1 MKNQTIKTIVMK
13 NILLLILLFSGVA
26 FGQIPINQPT
36 DLNICSYNSP
46 NSEYIDLSD
55 KKNEIYGN
63 LNQSNYNIFY
73 YTNLTDAQNDENRNI
88 FDAVG
93 TNINLTIYI
102 RVIEISNSANFEITS
117 LNINLLLVPITNP
130 VSNLYI
136 ENIPYSN
143 VANFNLNFQDS
154 NIVGN
159 QTNTIISYFENIND
173 ANLNQNLINNTSN
186 YVNLTNPQKIYAR
199 VTNLLSG
206 CYKITNFNLVITN
219 PNIITISD
227 PIFKNLLLHTDQ
239 TIQDIAYD
247 NQDNAILID
256 TNGNGE
262 IETIE
267 ISQVTTI
274 FINNEYVQTFE
285 GVNSFFNLINFRA
298 FNCYN
303 VHSVNINGLQS
314 LKELYLIEFDLL
326 SNIELYNLPILENL
340 VFANNNITNI
350 DLSNL
355 ISLKYLNCMNNN
367 LSNLNLNNLTN
378 LFELNCSSNQI
389 ISLNLNNLINLAE
402 LNCAGNYL
410 TTLNT
415 VNNTSLYNFNCS
427 NNPLSILNLNSNLY
441 NLNCSGTSLEN
452 LDVSYVSNLTFF
464 NCSFNSQ
471 LTHLF
476 MKTGESFNPFFQGNL
491 NLAENFSLEYVC
503 ADELNVQGIKEFLVM
518 NQNPSVEVNSYCT
531 FEPGGIFNIITGK
544 VSLDSNNNGCD
555 ANDLIVSNVKMKLT
569 QWNDISYTITNTN
582 YKFYTTIADQLVEPI
597 LENPTYYN
605 ETPQSANINFPENNS
620 LTVIQDFC
628 LTANGIHNDLEI
640 VLMPIGPARPGFNAD
655 YKIVYKNKGNQ
666 TLSGDVTFTFDDAVL
681 DYVSSSTA
689 PNSQVLNNLTWSYT
703 TLLPFE
709 TRTILVTFNVNSPLE
724 TPAVNLGD
732 VLNFVTTINPV
743 TGDDL
748 PLDNTFT
755 YNQTVVGS
763 FDPNDIM
770 CLEGENVSPSEIGKY
785 LHYAVQFENT
795 GTYQAENVVV
805 KVVIDTNK
813 YDLNSIQLLN
823 TSNPAYT
830 RITGN
835 VIEFIFETIN
845 LSAAIGN
852 PPVGGHGDIL
862 FKIKSKNNLVNGD
875 FVSKKANI
883 YFDYNAP
890 IETIPFQTTFQ
901 ALRNNVIIEDTTI
914 NIFPNPT
921 NSIINVNSKNTI
933 TSLELYDVQGRLL
946 ETSIENKSSTTIDI
960 SSKQNG
966 IYFLKITSE
975 KGSSVEKIIKE

>member
-1 MKNQTIKTIVMK
+1 MK
-13 NILLLILLFSGVA
+13 NILQLLLIFSGVA

-36 DLNICSYNSP
+36 DLNICGYNSP
-46 NSEYIDLSD
+46 NSEYINLSD
-55 KKNEIYGN
+55 KKNEIFGN
-63 LNQSNYNIFY
+63 LNQSDYNIFY
-73 YTNLTDAQNDENRNI
+73 YMNFIDAQNDENRNI
-88 FDAVG
+88 FEAVG
-93 TNINLTIYI
+93 TNINLTLFI
-102 RVIEISNSANFEITS
+102 RVIEISNSTNFEITS

-130 VSNLYI
+130 VSNIYI

-154 NIVGN
+154 NIIGN
-159 QTNTIISYFENIND
+159 QTNTSVSYFENIND

-186 YVNLTNPQKIYAR
+186 YVNSTNPQKIYAR

-247 NQDNAILID
+247 NQDNAIIID

-262 IETIE
+262 IETNE

-285 GVNSFFNLINFRA
+285 GVNSFYNLINFRA

-350 DLSNL
+350 ELSNL
-355 ISLKYLNCMNNN
+355 ISLKYLNCMNNH
-367 LSNLNLNNLTN
+367 LSNLNLNNLTE

-389 ISLNLNNLINLAE
+389 ISLNINNLTNLAE
-402 LNCAGNYL
+402 FNCSGNNL

-415 VNNTSLYNFNCS
+415 FNNTNLYNFNCS
-427 NNPLSILNLNSNLY
+427 NNPLQSLNLNPNLF
-441 NLNCSGTSLEN
+441 NLNCSRTSLIN

-471 LTHLF
+471 LTHLYL
-476 MKTGESFNPFFQGNL
+476 KTGESFNPFFQGNL
-491 NLAENFSLEYVC
+491 NILENLNLEYVC
-503 ADELNVQGIKEFLVM
+503 ADELNVQYIKEFFIL
-518 NQNPSVEVNSYCT
+518 NQNPNVEVNSFCT
-531 FEPGGIFNIITGK
+531 FEPGGIFNTITGK
-544 VSLDSNNNGCD
+544 VSIDTNINGCD
-555 ANDLIVSNVKMKLT
+555 INDLIVPNVKLKMT
-569 QWNDISYTITNTN
+569 QLNDTNFTITNPN
-582 YKFYTTIADQLVEPI
+582 YKFYTKTADQSVEPI
-597 LENPTYYN
+597 LENSTYFN
-605 ETPQSANINFPENNS
+605 ISPQSANVSFPETNS
-620 LTVIQDFC
+620 LTATQDFC
-628 LTANGIHNDLEI
+628 LTANGVHNDLEI
-640 VLMPIGPARPGFNAD
+640 VLMPIGPARPGFDTN
-655 YKIVYKNKGNQ
+655 YKIVYKNKGNL
-666 TLSGDVTFTFDDAVL
+666 TLSGDLNLTFDDAVL
-681 DYVSSSTA
+681 DYISSSIA
-689 PNSQVLNNLTWSYT
+689 PNSQVLNNLTWNYS

-709 TRTILVTFNVNSPLE
+709 TRTILVTLNVNSPLE

-732 VLNFVTTINPV
+732 NLNFITTINPI

-770 CLEGENVSPSEIGKY
+770 CLEGENVSPSEIGNY

-795 GTYQAENVVV
+795 GTYLAENVVV

-813 YDLNSIQLLN
+813 YDLNTIQLLN

-901 ALRNNVIIEDTTI
+901 ALQNSIFNLDTSI
-914 NIFPNPT
+914 SVFPNPT
-921 NSIINVNSKNTI
+921 NSIININCKNTI

-946 ETSIENKSSTTIDI
+946 ETSIENNTSTTIDI

>member
-1 MKNQTIKTIVMK
+1 MK

-55 KKNEIYGN
+55 KKNEIFGS
-63 LNQSNYNIFY
+63 LNQSDYNIFY
-73 YTNLTDAQNDENRNI
+73 YTNFIDAQNDENRNI
-88 FDAVG
+88 FEAVG

-102 RVIEISNSANFEITS
+102 RVIEISNSTNFEITS
-117 LNINLLLVPITNP
+117 LNINLLLVPTTNP

-143 VANFNLNFQDS
+143 VASFNLNFQNS
-154 NIVGN
+154 IIIGN
-159 QTNTIISYFENIND
+159 QTNTTISYFENLND
-173 ANLNQNLINNTSN
+173 ANLSQNSINNTSN

-199 VTNLLSG
+199 VNNILSG
-206 CYKITNFNLVITN
+206 CYKITTFNLVITN
-219 PNIITISD
+219 PDIITISD
-227 PIFKNLLLHTDQ
+227 PVFKNLLLHSDP

-247 NQDNAILID
+247 NLDNTITID

-262 IETIE
+262 IEINE
-267 ISQVTTI
+267 VSQVTTI
-274 FINNEYVQTFE
+274 FINNENVQTFE
-285 GVNSFFNLINFRA
+285 GINSFNNLINFRA

-303 VHSVNINGLQS
+303 VHSVNINGLQL
-314 LKELYLIEFDLL
+314 LKELYLIEFGLL

-340 VFANNNITNI
+340 VFAENNITNI

-355 ISLKYLNCMNNN
+355 TSLKYLNCSYNN
-367 LSNLNLNNLTN
+367 LSNLNLINLNN
-378 LFELNCSSNQI
+378 LFELNCFSNQI
-389 ISLNLNNLINLAE
+389 ISLNLDNLTNLAE
-402 LNCAGNYL
+402 LNCGGNNINS
-410 TTLNT
+410 LNT
-415 VNNTSLYNFNCS
+415 INNLNLFNLNCGS
-427 NNPLSILNLNSNLY
+427 NPLLSLILNPNLY
-441 NLNCSGTSLEN
+441 NLYCTGTSLVN
-452 LDVSYVSNLTFF
+452 LDVSYVTNLTFF
-464 NCSFNSQ
+464 NCSHNSQ

-476 MKTGESFNPFFQGNL
+476 MKTGESFNPLFQGNL
-491 NLAENFSLEYVC
+491 NLTDNYSLEYIC
-503 ADELNVQGIKEFLVM
+503 ADELNIQGIKEFLVM
-518 NQNPSVEVNSYCT
+518 NQNPNVEVNSYCT
-531 FEPGGIFNIITGK
+531 FEPGGIFNTITGK

-569 QWNDISYTITNTN
+569 QWNDISYTITNPN
-582 YKFYTTIADQLVEPI
+582 YKFYTTTADQLIEPI

-605 ETPQSANINFPENNS
+605 VTPQSANISFPETNY
-620 LTVIQDFC
+620 LTEIQDFC

-640 VLMPIGPARPGFNAD
+640 VLMPIGPARSGFDAD
-655 YKIVYKNKGNQ
+655 YKIVFKNKGNQ
-666 TLSGDVTFTFDDAVL
+666 TLSGDVNFTFDDAVL
-681 DYVSSSTA
+681 DYVASSIA
-689 PNSQVLNNLTWSYT
+689 PNSQVLNNLTWNYS

-709 TRTILVTFNVNSPLE
+709 TRTILVTLNVNSPLE

-743 TGDDL
+743 SGDDL

-770 CLEGENVSPSEIGKY
+770 CLEGENVSPSEIGNY

-823 TSNPAYT
+823 TSNPVYT
-830 RITGN
+830 RIIGN
-835 VIEFIFETIN
+835 KAEFIFETIN
-845 LSAAIGN
+845 LAATVGN

-901 ALRNNVIIEDTTI
+901 ALKNSVFIADATI
-914 NIFPNPT
+914 TIHPNPT
-921 NSIINVNSKNTI
+921 NSIINIISKNTI
-933 TSLELYDVQGRLL
+933 TSIELYDVQGRLL